1 MPAGLRLTAPH
12 PDGAGARSA
21 AFQSCSFATER
32 PLSVNARLRPGAR
45 PHVPPRRLSDRWAV
59 AIAAPTRAPPRRRG
73 GGTRTCARARASRPL
88 RPPRA
93 ELPVAPP
100 LAAGRGVSGPRA
112 AAVGP
117 PARRGAASL
126 SRAEPC
132 RRGATCSAPPC
143 PPRASS
149 PRAATGRGRG
159 LLPGYGCHPRAPPR
173 CSLVRSL
180 SRPLSLSL
188 SLARPPRP
196 LSPPPPPRG
205 ADPGAPPA
213 PPPHAAERSGRG
225 AAPRRPAGPLA
236 APPPLQPGPE
246 CMRGGAGR
254 RRPQPLASRPAAAA
268 AQRPARG
275 AARGGGGGPM

>member
-188 SLARPPRP
+188 SLARPPALPAPSRRLRRREERTP
-196 LSPPPPPRG
+196 GRPPRRPHMPQSA
-205 ADPGAPPA
+205 AD
-213 PPPHAAERSGRG
+213 
-225 AAPRRPAGPLA
+225 AAPR
-236 APPPLQPGPE
+236 
-246 CMRGGAGR
+246 
-254 RRPQPLASRPAAAA
+254 PAA
-268 AQRPARG
+268 RLG
-275 AARGGGGGPM
+275 L